1 MAITVTKK
9 EPIVYKNSFSYRFR
23 ADMKKNYSLY
33 LLFIP
38 VLAFYIL
45 FCYRP
50 MYGLIMA
57 FQDFD
62 IRLGVSGSEWVGMEN
77 FKRFFADPYFKR
89 NIVNTVKISVADIIV
104 GFPLPIIFALLVNE
118 LSGKWFAKTV
128 QTITYL
134 PHFISLVVIC
144 GMIRTFVGTDGI
156 VTALVNVFL
165 PSPAE
170 ESLLNHAK
178 AFLPIFVGSNVW
190 QQFGWNSI
198 IYLAALAGVDEQLY
212 EAATIDGAGRWRQTL
227 SVTIPSILPTI
238 VIMFILKLGSVLN
251 VGYEKIILLTNA
263 FNAESS
269 EVLSY
274 YIYKKGLISA
284 DYGLATAAGFFNS
297 VINFAFVTAANAI
310 SKKAGDISLW

>member
-1 MAITVTKK
+1 MLLSSAITASSYINAVKPSFVT
-9 EPIVYKNSFSYRFR
+9 
-23 ADMKKNYSLY
+23 
-33 LLFIP
+33 
-38 VLAFYIL
+38 
-45 FCYRP
+45 
-50 MYGLIMA
+50 
-57 FQDFD
+57 
-62 IRLGVSGSEWVGMEN
+62 
-77 FKRFFADPYFKR
+77 
-89 NIVNTVKISVADIIV
+89 
-104 GFPLPIIFALLVNE
+104 
-118 LSGKWFAKTV
+118 
-128 QTITYL
+128 
-134 PHFISLVVIC
+134 
-144 GMIRTFVGTDGI
+144 
-156 VTALVNVFL
+156 
-165 PSPAE
+165 SPAE